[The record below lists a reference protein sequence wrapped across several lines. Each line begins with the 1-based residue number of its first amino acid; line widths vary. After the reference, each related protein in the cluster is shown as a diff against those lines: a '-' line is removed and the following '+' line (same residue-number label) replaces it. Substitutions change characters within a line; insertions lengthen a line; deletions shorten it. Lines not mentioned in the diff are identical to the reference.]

1 MDRPLA
7 LILAALAL
15 TVILFLSGVFPY
27 PFGMVI
33 LIALAIAR
41 LMQISGDWR

>member
-1 MDRPLA
+1 MDKPLA

-15 TVILFLSGVFPY
+15 TVILFLSGALPY

-41 LMQISGDWR
+41 LLQISGDWR